1 MRQTGW
7 RSAYGLSL
15 AQADDED
22 AAREIYCDELATYPK
37 ARPLFWLTNITVLSE
52 LCVTLHEAEDARA
65 RPRRADDRPCP
76 DRPGPRW
83 RRTRTAPHRI
93 VVGYF
98 SCCAPVERYL
108 ASLPPPTATTS
119 SAPST
124 RGPRTHAPGR

>member
-52 LCVTLHEAEDARA
+52 LCATLHEAETPGRGPDGLMIAPAPTDPARA
-65 RPRRADDRPCP
+65 GAVR
-76 DRPGPRW
+76 
-83 RRTRTAPHRI
+83 APHRI
-93 VVGYF
+93 VVGYS
-98 SCCAPVERYL
+98 SCWGPVERYL